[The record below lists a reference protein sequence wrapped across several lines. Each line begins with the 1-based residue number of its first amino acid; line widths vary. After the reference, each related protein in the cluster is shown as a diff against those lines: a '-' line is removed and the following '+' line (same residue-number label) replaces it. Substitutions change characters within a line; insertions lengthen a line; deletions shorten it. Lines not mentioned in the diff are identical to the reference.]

1 MLHIQC
7 ILYILQCHFCQKEKK
22 HVNINPHFLHFNDN
36 LKILYIHVL
45 FYSIKLHIEPLS
57 TYVINLRLE

>member
-1 MLHIQC
+1 MLHIHTSMSF
-7 ILYILQCHFCQKEKK
+7 LPERKK
-22 HVNINPHFLHFNDN
+22 TCKYQSTFLHFNDN